1 MHLNEFISQRKTRKM
16 NNLSAMMREIEGYLT
31 PAIIDSAKRCSH
43 RLLAALPDSEQ
54 LSRNRVL
61 LAYGGGKDSSYM
73 VAYVRY
79 IQGLIWRQ
87 RGDTFRLRIST
98 NRHAAMSDS
107 VMENIDRVYRALTIH
122 HDAFV
127 ESLIVDGQQIRPFE
141 RHLPLPE
148 PVRQQNR
155 SDVLMNG
162 HRFRADARS
171 TFCNACNLSMV
182 NSFGLAAHYNGGV
195 DMIITGDSPQEQT
208 AYVAWARHLSRL
220 FDAPTAEKDRGFRGF
235 LQTLDG
241 VAHRYSAAIHGEAA
255 VTPARRIMHQLT
267 RDPLFF
273 NIYQDTA
280 YEAGAHWALLNNF
293 MRFRFDPL
301 MFSFSESDCG
311 NPTLMAH
318 IRGLRAETLL
328 QRSYVEGIREYVRF
342 ALGLMAQKDFPP
354 QLIAEMTARYQDEA
368 AIEQQRQRA
377 ARFAAE
383 AFGLDETQL
392 ICMIYSP
399 FIAQGSQLHSWLTQ
413 QRIGL
418 DEGAIRQLLAGERD
432 DAALA
437 QQLGQLS
444 GLDIDQL
451 RHCWQS
457 RQVSSLLAGKSAD
470 PLSRV
475 LRFDPHK
482 AVIQV
487 NHGVLQDTVTEVIS
501 GR

>member
-1 MHLNEFISQRKTRKM
+1 M
-16 NNLSAMMREIEGYLT
+16 NNLSTMMREIEGYLT
-31 PAIIDSAKRCSH
+31 PTIIDSAKRCAQ
-43 RLLAALPDSEQ
+43 RLLAALPDRDR
-54 LSRNRVL
+54 LARNRVL

-79 IQGLIWRQ
+79 IQGLIWQQ

-98 NRHAAMSDS
+98 NRHAAMSRS
-107 VMENIDRVYRALTIH
+107 VMENIDRVYRALAIP

-127 ESLIVDGQQIRPFE
+127 ECLLIDGMQIRPFQVD
-141 RHLPLPE
+141 LPFPE
-148 PVRQQNR
+148 AMRQQNR
-155 SDVLMNG
+155 DDVLMNG

-182 NSFGLAAHYNGGV
+182 NSFGLAAHYDGGV
-195 DMIITGDSPQEQT
+195 DVIITGDSPQEQT

-220 FDAPTAEKDRGFRGF
+220 FSAPAAEKGQGFRGF

-241 VAHRYSAAIHGEAA
+241 VAERYSAAIHGAGR
-255 VTPARRIMHQLT
+255 VTPAHRIMHQLS

-280 YEAGAHWALLNNF
+280 YEAGAHWALLHDF
-293 MRFRFDPL
+293 MRFRFDAL

-328 QRSYVEGIREYVRF
+328 ARSYAEGVREYVRF
-342 ALGLMAQKDFPP
+342 ALGLMAQKDFPAP
-354 QLIAEMTARYQDEA
+354 LIEEMAARYQDEA
-368 AIEQQRQRA
+368 AIQQQRQRA
-377 ARFAAE
+377 ARFAQE
-383 AFGLDETQL
+383 AFGLSEAQL
-392 ICMIYSP
+392 VCMIYSP
-399 FIAQGSQLHSWLTQ
+399 FIAQGSELHGWLTQ
-413 QRIGL
+413 QRIAL
-418 DEGAIRQLLAGERD
+418 EESAIRQLLAGERD
-432 DAALA
+432 DAHLA
-437 QQLGQLS
+437 QQLQQLS
-444 GLDIDQL
+444 GLDLSQL
-451 RHCWQS
+451 RHCWRS
-457 RQVSSLLAGKSAD
+457 GQVSSLLEGKRGD

-487 NHGVLQDTVTEVIS
+487 NNGVLQDTVTEVIS

>member
-1 MHLNEFISQRKTRKM
+1 M
-16 NNLSAMMREIEGYLT
+16 NNLSTMMREIEGYLS
-31 PAIIDSAKRCSH
+31 PAILTSAHACSR
-43 RLLAALPDSEQ
+43 RLLAALPDTHHPEN
-54 LSRNRVL
+54 NRVL

-79 IQGLIWRQ
+79 IQGLIWQ
-87 RGDTFRLRIST
+87 QLGSTFQLRIST
-98 NRHAAMSDS
+98 NRHAAMNDS
-107 VMENIDRVYRALTIH
+107 VMENIDRVYRALHIH
-122 HDAFV
+122 HDDFTECLV
-127 ESLIVDGQQIRPFE
+127 TDGLQIRPFS
-141 RHLPLPE
+141 RDLPMPE
-148 PVRQQNR
+148 AVRQQNR

-182 NSFGLAAHYNGGV
+182 NSFGLAAHYDGGV

-208 AYVAWARHLSRL
+208 AYLAWARHLSRL
-220 FDAPTAEKDRGFRGF
+220 FHAPVADKSRGFSGF

-241 VAHRYSAAIHGEAA
+241 VAQRYFSDVYGADQM
-255 VTPARRIMHQLT
+255 TPAHRITWQLE

-280 YEAGAHWALLNNF
+280 YEAGAHWTLLTEF
-293 MRFRFDPL
+293 MQFRFDEL

-328 QRSYVEGIREYVRF
+328 QRSYAEGVREYARF
-342 ALGLMAQKDFPP
+342 ALGLMQQKDFPP
-354 QLIAEMTARYQDEA
+354 QLISEMAARYQDDA
-368 AIEQQRQRA
+368 AIARARQRA
-377 ARFAAE
+377 TQFAGQ
-383 AFGLDETQL
+383 AFGLNETQL
-392 ICMIYSP
+392 VCMIYSP
-399 FIAQGSQLHSWLTQ
+399 FIARG
-413 QRIGL
+413 
-418 DEGAIRQLLAGERD
+418 RQLKAWLQQLPSAPEE
-432 DAALA
+432 AAVRALLEGSSNNLLLA

-444 GLDIDQL
+444 GLTIAQM
-451 RHCWQS
+451 RHCWRS
-457 RQVSSLLAGKSAD
+457 AQVSSLLDNQQQDA
-470 PLSRV
+470 LSRV

-487 NHGVLQDTVTEVIS
+487 NNGVLQDIVTEVIS

>member
-1 MHLNEFISQRKTRKM
+1 M
-16 NNLSAMMREIEGYLT
+16 NNLPAMMKEIEAYLS
-31 PAIIDSAKRCSH
+31 PAIIESAQRCSV
-43 RLLAALPDSEQ
+43 RLLAALPHQQKLEN
-54 LSRNRVL
+54 NRVL

-79 IQGLIWRQ
+79 IQGLIWQ
-87 RGDTFRLRIST
+87 QKGSTFHLRVST
-98 NRHAAMSDS
+98 NRHAAMNQS
-107 VMENIDRVYRALTIH
+107 VMENIHRVYQALVM
-122 HDAFV
+122 HDDEWAECLV
-127 ESLIVDGQQIRPFE
+127 VDGLLIRPFACD
-141 RHLPLPE
+141 LPMPE
-148 PVRQQNR
+148 SVRQQNR
-155 SDVLMNG
+155 NDVLMNG

-182 NSFGLAAHYNGGV
+182 NSFGLAADYNGGV
-195 DMIITGDSPQEQT
+195 DLIITGDSPQEQA

-220 FDAPTAEKDRGFRGF
+220 FDAPVADKSRGFSGF

-241 VAHRYSAAIHGEAA
+241 VAARYFSDVYGADQL
-255 VTPARRIMHQLT
+255 TPAHRITHQLA

-280 YEAGAHWALLNNF
+280 YEAGAHWTLLSEF
-293 MRFRFDPL
+293 MRFRFDEL

-318 IRGLRAETLL
+318 LRGLRAETLL
-328 QRSYVEGIREYVRF
+328 QRHYAEGIREYVRF
-342 ALGLMAQKDFPP
+342 ALGLMVKKDFPP
-354 QLIAEMTARYQDEA
+354 ALIDEMAARYQDDD
-368 AIEQQRQRA
+368 AIRQQRQRA
-377 ARFAAE
+377 ADFAMQ
-383 AFGLDETQL
+383 AFDLSEDQL

-399 FIAQGSQLHSWLTQ
+399 FLAQGANLGHWLSQQ
-413 QRIGL
+413 QIAL
-418 DEGAIRQLLAGERD
+418 EEAAIRDLLEQRSED
-432 DAALA
+432 VALA
-437 QQLGQLS
+437 QQLTQLS
-444 GLDIDQL
+444 GLTLTQM

-457 RQVSSLLAGKSAD
+457 RPVSSLLEGKSTD

-487 NHGVLQDTVTEVIS
+487 NNGVLNDIVTEIIS

>member
-1 MHLNEFISQRKTRKM
+1 M
-16 NNLSAMMREIEGYLT
+16 NNLPAMMKEIEAYLS
-31 PAIIDSAKRCSH
+31 PAIIESAQRCSV
-43 RLLAALPDSEQ
+43 RLLAALPDQQTLEN
-54 LSRNRVL
+54 NRVL

-79 IQGLIWRQ
+79 LQGLIWLQ
-87 RGDTFRLRIST
+87 QGSTFHLRVST
-98 NRHAAMSDS
+98 NRHAAMNQS
-107 VMENIDRVYRALTIH
+107 VMENIHRVYQALAM
-122 HDAFV
+122 HDDERTECLV
-127 ESLIVDGQQIRPFE
+127 VDGLLIRPFA
-141 RHLPLPE
+141 RDLTIPE
-148 PVRQQNR
+148 SVRQQNR
-155 SDVLMNG
+155 NDVLMNG

-182 NSFGLAAHYNGGV
+182 NSFGLAADYNGGV
-195 DMIITGDSPQEQT
+195 DLIITGDSPQEQA

-220 FDAPTAEKDRGFRGF
+220 FDAPVADKSRGFSGF

-241 VAHRYSAAIHGEAA
+241 VAERYFSDVYGADQL
-255 VTPARRIMHQLT
+255 TPAHRITHQLA

-280 YEAGAHWALLNNF
+280 YEAGAHWALLSEF
-293 MRFRFDPL
+293 MRFRFDEL

-318 IRGLRAETLL
+318 LRGLRAETLL
-328 QRSYVEGIREYVRF
+328 QRHYAEGIREYVRF
-342 ALGLMAQKDFPP
+342 ALGLMVKKDFPP
-354 QLIAEMTARYQDEA
+354 ALINEMAARYQDDD
-368 AIEQQRQRA
+368 AIRQQRQRA
-377 ARFAAE
+377 ADFAMQ
-383 AFGLDETQL
+383 AFNLSENQL

-399 FIAQGSQLHSWLTQ
+399 FLAQGAQLGHWLSQQ
-413 QRIGL
+413 QIAL
-418 DEGAIRQLLAGERD
+418 DEIAIRDLLEQRSED
-432 DAALA
+432 LALA
-437 QQLGQLS
+437 QQLTQLS
-444 GLDIDQL
+444 GMTLMQI

-457 RQVSSLLAGKSAD
+457 RPVSSLLEGKSSD

-487 NHGVLQDTVTEVIS
+487 NNGVLNDIVTEIIS